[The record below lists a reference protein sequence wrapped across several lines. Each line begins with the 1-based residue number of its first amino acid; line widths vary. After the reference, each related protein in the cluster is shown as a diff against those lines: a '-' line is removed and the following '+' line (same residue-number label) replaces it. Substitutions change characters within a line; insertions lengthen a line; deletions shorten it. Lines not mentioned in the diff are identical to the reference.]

1 MSASTVLLGI
11 ALIALGFLVV
21 AAVYESLAT
30 RDVYVGRIMRA
41 TRRRTSRPGVIA
53 LVYALTVGAGIPIL
67 VIVWASILTIALLLV
82 GSVDRVASA
91 AVVAVSVV
99 GAARVLAYARQKT
112 AQDLAKAIPLALAF
126 LLLSG
131 ASLNLEEKI
140 RQLQVNPQSADLTPD
155 LLLLLVVLELALRIS
170 TDASHAVLARI
181 RRRRGIHSDLGVWRT
196 LWAAIRRPVPGDPH
210 TPGTEVPASE
220 PERV

>member
-21 AAVYESLAT
+21 TAFYESLAT

-41 TRRRTSRPGVIA
+41 ARRRTSRRALVA
-53 LVYALTVGAGIPIL
+53 LVYAASVGVGIPIL
-67 VIVWASILTIALLLV
+67 VIAWASVLTFALVLV
-82 GSVDRVASA
+82 GSVDRVTNA

-131 ASLNLEEKI
+131 AALNLEEK
-140 RQLQVNPQSADLTPD
+140 LQRLQDNPQAADVTPD
-155 LLLLLVVLELALRIS
+155 LLLLLVGLELALRVM
-170 TDASHAVLARI
+170 TDASHAVLAAI
-181 RRRRGIHSDLGVWRT
+181 RRRRSIHSDLGVWRT
-196 LWAAIRRPVPGDPH
+196 LWAAIRRPVTGEPQAPE
-210 TPGTEVPASE
+210 TAASAPATK
-220 PERV
+220 RD